1 MNRKIFTLVMGLAL
15 LIAFFLP
22 YVSIFGMSASGF
34 DIIKA
39 EGGSWQKY
47 IYLVFPVSGLLLTI
61 GALNNENYIG
71 GRSLWAWLPLL
82 GVLYILIV
90 SPMIDGQK
98 IGDVFKYIGKG
109 YGVGLWITIV
119 VSLIL
124 PFYNPKS

>member
-1 MNRKIFTLVMGLAL
+1 MNRKIFTVVMGLAL
-15 LIAFFLP
+15 VIAFFLP
-22 YVSIFGMSASGF
+22 YVDFFGGTISGF
-34 DIIKA
+34 DIVKSD
-39 EGGSWQKY
+39 GGTWQKY
-47 IYLVFPVSGLLLTI
+47 IYLVFPISGLLLTI
-61 GALNNENYIG
+61 GALNNGNYAG

-82 GVLYILIV
+82 GVLYFLII

>member
-39 EGGSWQKY
+39 PGGAWQKY
-47 IYLVFPVSGLLLTI
+47 IYLVFPISGLLLTI

-98 IGDVFKYIGKG
+98 ISDVFKYIGKG